1 YLSRLLHQRYASQF
15 GWGFVLS
22 GLVSLSLPAIA
33 VIGVPVYLLLESGL
47 ALTDRLLMLAG
58 FALCCLWTGWRLKHR
73 LLNRVFTSEQLAQT
87 QANAAVARAEAEE
100 AEQALNQPPTTDTP

>member
-1 YLSRLLHQRYASQF
+1 MISFYWNPSSLALAALASLLFAIYLSRLLHQRYASQF

-47 ALTDRLLMLAG
+47 A
-58 FALCCLWTGWRLKHR
+58 
-73 LLNRVFTSEQLAQT
+73 
-87 QANAAVARAEAEE
+87 
-100 AEQALNQPPTTDTP
+100 